1 MHRTIAVDDRR
12 VGCGEWHMSKNCFT
26 EHVLTMRCK
35 DAVLLGVV
43 SRPDCALKLGVV
55 GVVMVVG
62 GPQYRVGSHRQFVL
76 LARCLAQA
84 GYPVLRFD
92 YRGMGDSE
100 GTVRNFD
107 AIDDD
112 IAAAIGALQL
122 ACPEVEQVV
131 LWGLCD
137 GATASVLY
145 CGATQDVRVAGLCL
159 LNPWVRSDATLARTH
174 LKHYYRN
181 RLLQGAFW
189 RKLMAGEFDVLR
201 AVRGLWTNVKASR
214 ERPRTQASLQ
224 PFQDRMAIALRHFS
238 GSVLLILST
247 NDYTAKE
254 FVEYVRSEPIW
265 RGTLERP
272 SLQRVEISGA
282 DHTFS
287 SQQWRIAAE
296 QAVLNWMTSLS
307 EAS

>member
-1 MHRTIAVDDRR
+1 
-12 VGCGEWHMSKNCFT
+12 MSKNCFT
-26 EHVLTMRCK
+26 EHVLTMPCK
-35 DAVLLGVV
+35 DAVLLGVL
-43 SRPDCALKLGVV
+43 SRPDCTSQPGVV
-55 GVVMVVG
+55 GVVVVVG

-100 GTVRNFD
+100 GTVQNFD

-112 IAAAIGALQL
+112 ISAAIGALQA
-122 ACPEVEQVV
+122 ACPHVKQLV

-145 CGATQDVRVAGLCL
+145 CGATQDARVIGLCL

-174 LKHYYRN
+174 LKHYYSH

-189 RKLMAGEFDVLR
+189 RKLLAGEFDVLR
-201 AVRGLWTNVKASR
+201 AIRGLWANVKASR

-224 PFQDRMAIALRHFS
+224 PFQDRMAMALRHFS
-238 GSVLLILST
+238 GRILLILSA

-254 FVEYVRSEPIW
+254 FVEYASSDPIW
-265 RGTLERP
+265 RGILDR
-272 SLQRVEISGA
+272 SRLQRVEISGA

-287 SQQWRIAAE
+287 SQQWRSAAE
-296 QAVLNWMTSLS
+296 QAVLHWMTSLA
-307 EAS
+307 EVA

>member
-1 MHRTIAVDDRR
+1 
-12 VGCGEWHMSKNCFT
+12 MSKNCFT

-35 DAVLLGVV
+35 DAVLLGVL
-43 SRPDCALKLGVV
+43 SKPDYALKLGVV
-55 GVVMVVG
+55 VVVG

-100 GTVRNFD
+100 GTVHNFD
-107 AIDDD
+107 TINDDISAAID
-112 IAAAIGALQL
+112 ALQA
-122 ACPEVEQVV
+122 ACPHVNQLV

-145 CGATQDVRVAGLCL
+145 CGATQDARVIGLCL
-159 LNPWVRSDATLARTH
+159 LNPWVRSDATLARTQ
-174 LKHYYRN
+174 LKHYYRD

-189 RKLMAGEFDVLR
+189 RKLLVGEFDGLR
-201 AVRGLWTNVKASR
+201 AIRGLWANVKASR
-214 ERPRTQASLQ
+214 ERPRTQARL
-224 PFQDRMAIALRHFS
+224 PAFQDRMAMALRHFP
-238 GSVLLILST
+238 GSVLLILSA

-254 FVEYVRSEPIW
+254 FVEYASSDPVW
-265 RGTLERP
+265 RGILERTR
-272 SLQRVEISGA
+272 LQRVEISGA

-287 SQQWRIAAE
+287 SQQWRSAAE
-296 QAVLNWMTSLS
+296 LAVLQWMNSLA
-307 EAS
+307 EQVA